1 MRERCLAESR
11 LIKSKIIYKVHQGLP
26 LSSQEEKYLKA
37 WRDKISTSPKTLIE
51 DCLVPAKPTTL
62 RIKDLSNNDIRQF
75 NELPRVELKRELHG
89 DFALNDLLLEVS

>member
-1 MRERCLAESR
+1 M
-11 LIKSKIIYKVHQGLP
+11 
-26 LSSQEEKYLKA
+26 
-37 WRDKISTSPKTLIE
+37 
-51 DCLVPAKPTTL
+51 L

>member
-26 LSSQEEKYLKA
+26 LSSQEAKYLKA
-37 WRDKISTSPKTLIE
+37 WRDKIRTSPKSLIE

-62 RIKDLSNNDIRQF
+62 RIKDLSNSDMRLF